1 MDHVHRSA
9 CPSQDVEEASE
20 ITLGRSRCVHAS
32 CKNVSGVHRRS
43 GYFFTNYHLFVLHA
57 NNLRYI
63 VLQVCNPSDSG
74 EYRINCISLLIHSI
88 LRYSGY
94 YIGEA
99 VPSAESYKGDLW
111 LWLVSLKPMSQ
122 LPPSQARTLPCTFP
136 RAKHMPS
143 TIPCT
148 FPALVARVSSYHL
161 SGVIEACESGD
172 PLHAA

>member
-1 MDHVHRSA
+1 MGIKTYQEKNTNPMKKTRAQSGLPVKRKIQKTTGNVTFFKD
-9 CPSQDVEEASE
+9 CTQYPSM
-20 ITLGRSRCVHAS
+20 L
-32 CKNVSGVHRRS
+32 
-43 GYFFTNYHLFVLHA
+43 
-57 NNLRYI
+57 
-63 VLQVCNPSDSG
+63 
-74 EYRINCISLLIHSI
+74 CISLLIHSI

-111 LWLVSLKPMSQ
+111 LWLVSSKPMSQ

-172 PLHAA
+172 PLHVV

>member
-1 MDHVHRSA
+1 MRSRELQYCQWA
-9 CPSQDVEEASE
+9 TLADLEIFSQIGICLLFASE
-20 ITLGRSRCVHAS
+20 YHCLHLCITL
-32 CKNVSGVHRRS
+32 
-43 GYFFTNYHLFVLHA
+43 
-57 NNLRYI
+57 I
-63 VLQVCNPSDSG
+63 PG

-88 LRYSGY
+88 LRYSGF

-111 LWLVSLKPMSQ
+111 LWLVSSKPMSQ

-136 RAKHMPS
+136 RATHMPS

-172 PLHAA
+172 PLHVV

>member
-32 CKNVSGVHRRS
+32 CKIVSGVYRRS

-74 EYRINCISLLIHSI
+74 EYRINCISLLILSI
-88 LRYSGY
+88 LQVTGLTY
-94 YIGEA
+94 
-99 VPSAESYKGDLW
+99 
-111 LWLVSLKPMSQ
+111 LKKCQ
-122 LPPSQARTLPCTFP
+122 
-136 RAKHMPS
+136 
-143 TIPCT
+143 
-148 FPALVARVSSYHL
+148 ALVEEGRRDVAVADIKSHLFPHATMYPPMYSSNRGNYVL
-161 SGVIEACESGD
+161 FQVR
-172 PLHAA
+172 PQR